1 MKRREE
7 ADSGLRAGFI
17 HEDEMKQMQA
27 KLPPKEEKTEQETE
41 APSSEDKTPVEDK
54 TKETQ
59 QPEAKDLPQGPQV
72 SVQGVS
78 GKMITGVITAV
89 KKVKAKASKPKET
102 EAQAEPTPEVQE
114 DDQAKLDKKSG
125 PEVPS
130 PVASP
135 KLAKAGTQSQGV
147 ETTQPTQPTQKV
159 EGPGPKVEKVEAP
172 ACQTVPSQPE
182 SVTEAMEAKDS
193 RDAKEAVA
201 KPVPVATAESAEKAH
216 PKPAKPAPAKA
227 DSESAELKAPRRAE
241 NPPAKPVKPIQAESK
256 PDSQPVKTED
266 NPAPKPTAKPA
277 PDLKSDQAVAS
288 TPKIKSDQ
296 GIILSAQERMAR
308 AGKTIIRP
316 QSGSYVGKNTST
328 PAFKE
333 DSYRG
338 GQRGPGQTGRSSYGR
353 PSNSRPSYNKGRRP
367 ESFADK
373 DKDEDESPRR
383 SRSPRPKK
391 RMTSM
396 PDSSAFNAQKDAN
409 RRNFK
414 EKNQKDK
421 DKRSSSWRS
430 QEELDFDQE
439 TVRRARRRRS
449 RTEAQGPAPV
459 TTHLTEVKLPA
470 AMTVKELAEILKKTG
485 AEVITKLISFGVMAT
500 LNQEID
506 FDTAAIIA
514 GEFGITAEQKVEVK
528 AEDILFDD
536 SEDKEEDLQPR
547 PPVVVVMGHVD
558 HGKTSI
564 LDWIRSSRVAA
575 GEAGGITQHI
585 GAYMV
590 DVHGRQITF
599 LDTPG
604 HEAFTTIRA
613 RGAQVTDVA
622 VLVVAADDGVMPQT
636 IEAINHA
643 KAAHTEIIVAI
654 NKIDKPGANID
665 RVKQELAAYDLLDAD
680 WGGTTTMVPV
690 SAKTGENMEELLE
703 MIILTADLLELKANP
718 DRQAKGTVIEASLD
732 KNRGPIATLLVQRGT
747 LRQGDTVVVGTMM
760 GNVRAMFNEHHEPIE
775 EAGPSVPVEIMGLSE
790 VPEAGDTFYE
800 VEDEKLARSLV
811 ERRQAEEREREL
823 ARTNKLSLENL
834 FEQMGKGEMKDL
846 NIILKADVQGSIQ
859 ALATSL
865 EKLSNE
871 EVNVKIIHSAVGSIT
886 ASDIRLADVSEAI
899 IIGFNVRPTNQVTDL
914 AKESNVQIRLYSVIY
929 EAIDDV
935 KKALTGMLAPVYEEE
950 VLGHAEVRET
960 YKVSGVGTVA
970 GAYVTDGSLRR
981 NVQVRVVRDGI
992 VLHEGKLASL
1002 RRFQDDVKEVQQGY
1016 ECGFSIERYNDI
1028 LVGDVIEA
1036 FHMKEVKPKLE
1047 SK

>member
-27 KLPPKEEKTEQETE
+27 TLPPQEEKSDKNTE
-41 APSSEDKTPVEDK
+41 APTQEDQAKVEDK
-54 TKETQ
+54 AKASQDKEV
-59 QPEAKDLPQGPQV
+59 KDLPQGPQV

-89 KKVKAKASKPKET
+89 KKVKSKVSKPKDSEAEQAT
-102 EAQAEPTPEVQE
+102 TSPESQLSSQEKPEQKLDHEPDQAASDQKPLEAQVQEPASASPALASSKAAAQKTEPAASEVKASQPEQEVVKVKAEEPVSKPVLEPTQKADKVSEAAPATQAAPQKAEPKATPKAADQAQPLAASSKPQATRSPKPQASTSPKVA
-114 DDQAKLDKKSG
+114 DQAKATEKADQ
-125 PEVPS
+125 
-130 PVASP
+130 PVA
-135 KLAKAGTQSQGV
+135 KADQ
-147 ETTQPTQPTQKV
+147 
-159 EGPGPKVEKVEAP
+159 
-172 ACQTVPSQPE
+172 
-182 SVTEAMEAKDS
+182 
-193 RDAKEAVA
+193 
-201 KPVPVATAESAEKAH
+201 
-216 PKPAKPAPAKA
+216 AKPAA
-227 DSESAELKAPRRAE
+227 
-241 NPPAKPVKPIQAESK
+241 
-256 PDSQPVKTED
+256 
-266 NPAPKPTAKPA
+266 PAPK
-277 PDLKSDQAVAS
+277 V
-288 TPKIKSDQ
+288 KSDQ
-296 GIILSAQERMAR
+296 GIILSAQERLAR

-338 GQRGPGQTGRSSYGR
+338 QRSYSGGPGGRSSYGH
-353 PSNSRPSYNKGRRP
+353 PQSSRPPYNKGRRT
-367 ESFADK
+367 ENFADK
-373 DKDEDESPRR
+373 DKDEDEAPRR
-383 SRSPRPKK
+383 SHSPRPKK
-391 RMTSM
+391 RTMAM
-396 PDSSAFNAQKDAN
+396 PDSSAFNMQKDSN

-414 EKNQKDK
+414 EKTQKDK
-421 DKRSSSWRS
+421 DKRTSSWRS
-430 QEELDFDQE
+430 QEELEFDQE

-449 RTEAQGPAPV
+449 RTAAQGPAPA
-459 TTHLTEVKLPA
+459 TAQLTEVKLPA

-485 AEVITKLISFGVMAT
+485 AEVITKLISFGIMAT
-500 LNQEID
+500 LNQEVD

-528 AEDILFDD
+528 EEDILFDD
-536 SEDKEEDLQPR
+536 SEDREEDLKPR

-590 DVHGRQITF
+590 DVHGRKITF

-613 RGAQVTDVA
+613 RGAQVTDIA

-643 KAAHTEIIVAI
+643 KAANTEIIVAI

-665 RVKQELAAYDLLDAD
+665 RVKQELAAYELLDAD

-690 SAKTGENMEELLE
+690 SAKTGENMQELLE
-703 MIILTADLLELKANP
+703 MITLTADLLELKANP

-747 LRQGDTVVVGTMM
+747 LRQGDALVVGTMM

-775 EAGPSVPVEIMGLSE
+775 SAGPSVPVEIMGLSE
-790 VPEAGDTFYE
+790 VPQAGDTFYE

-811 ERRQAEEREREL
+811 ERRQAEEREKEL
-823 ARTNKLSLENL
+823 SRTNKLSLENL

-865 EKLSNE
+865 EKLSND
-871 EVNVKIIHSAVGSIT
+871 EVTVKIIHSAVGSIT
-886 ASDIRLADVSEAI
+886 ASDIRLADVSDAI

-950 VLGHAEVRET
+950 VLGHAEIRET

-1016 ECGFSIERYNDI
+1016 ECGFSVERYNDL

-1036 FHMKEVKPKLE
+1036 FHMKEIKPKLE

>member
-27 KLPPKEEKTEQETE
+27 KLPPKEEKTDKETA
-41 APSSEDKTPVEDK
+41 APPSEDKPPVEDK
-54 TKETQ
+54 SKENA
-59 QPEAKDLPQGPQV
+59 QPDAKELPQGPQV

-89 KKVKAKASKPKET
+89 KKVKSKAAKPKET
-102 EAQAEPTPEVQE
+102 EAGSEPAPAAPETSQAKEEKISAPPAAANPAPSVKSEKVEPQPQKAEP
-114 DDQAKLDKKSG
+114 A
-125 PEVPS
+125 
-130 PVASP
+130 
-135 KLAKAGTQSQGV
+135 
-147 ETTQPTQPTQKV
+147 QPAPAA
-159 EGPGPKVEKVEAP
+159 EAPAPKVEKAEAP
-172 ACQTVPSQPE
+172 VSQP
-182 SVTEAMEAKDS
+182 TPNPAQ
-193 RDAKEAVA
+193 EAVA
-201 KPVPVATAESAEKAH
+201 EPAATAKAEPAVKAHAPKSANPAPAKPSAEPVEAKPAA
-216 PKPAKPAPAKA
+216 PAEKVPAKPAQPAQGEK
-227 DSESAELKAPRRAE
+227 K
-241 NPPAKPVKPIQAESK
+241 PALQPVKPEAKS
-256 PDSQPVKTED
+256 
-266 NPAPKPTAKPA
+266 APKPAAKPA
-277 PDLKSDQAVAS
+277 PELKSEQPAAPA
-288 TPKIKSDQ
+288 PKVKSDQ

-333 DSYRG
+333 ESYRG
-338 GQRGPGQTGRSSYGR
+338 GQRGGQGGRSSYGR
-353 PSNSRPSYNKGRRP
+353 PSNNRPPYNKGRRT
-367 ESFADK
+367 ESFGDK
-373 DKDEDESPRR
+373 DKDEDETPRR
-383 SRSPRPKK
+383 NRSPRPKK
-391 RMTSM
+391 RMNSM
-396 PDSSAFNAQKDAN
+396 PDSSAFNVQKDAN

-414 EKNQKDK
+414 EKTQKDK
-421 DKRSSSWRS
+421 VKRSSSLRS
-430 QEELDFDQE
+430 QEELEFDQE

-449 RTEAQGPAPV
+449 RTAAQGPAPA
-459 TTHLTEVKLPA
+459 TAQLTEVKLPA

-536 SEDKEEDLQPR
+536 SEDKEEDLKPR

-613 RGAQVTDVA
+613 RGAQVTDIA

-643 KAAHTEIIVAI
+643 KAANTEIIVAI
-654 NKIDKPGANID
+654 NKIDKPGANVD

-718 DRQAKGTVIEASLD
+718 GRQAKGTVIEASLD

-790 VPEAGDTFYE
+790 VPQAGDIFYE

-865 EKLSNE
+865 EKLSND
-871 EVNVKIIHSAVGSIT
+871 EVTVKIIHSAVGSIT
-886 ASDIRLADVSEAI
+886 ASDIRLADVSDAI
-899 IIGFNVRPTNQVTDL
+899 ILGFNVRPTNQVTDL

-970 GAYVTDGSLRR
+970 GAYVTDGNLRR

-1016 ECGFSIERYNDI
+1016 ECGFSIERYNDL

>member
-27 KLPPKEEKTEQETE
+27 TLPPQEEKTDKNTE
-41 APSSEDKTPVEDK
+41 APTQEDQAKVEDK
-54 TKETQ
+54 AKASQDKEV
-59 QPEAKDLPQGPQV
+59 KDLPQGPQV

-89 KKVKAKASKPKET
+89 KKVKSKVSKPKDSEAEQATTPPESQLSSEEKPEQKLDQKPDQAASDQKPLEAQVQEPASSTALATSKAVAQKTEPAASEAKASQPEPETVKVKAAEPVSKPVL
-102 EAQAEPTPEVQE
+102 EPTPKADKDPELAPATQSAPQTAE
-114 DDQAKLDKKSG
+114 LKTAPKTPDQAKPLATNVKPQATTS
-125 PEVPS
+125 
-130 PVASP
+130 SP
-135 KLAKAGTQSQGV
+135 K
-147 ETTQPTQPTQKV
+147 
-159 EGPGPKVEKVEAP
+159 
-172 ACQTVPSQPE
+172 
-182 SVTEAMEAKDS
+182 
-193 RDAKEAVA
+193 
-201 KPVPVATAESAEKAH
+201 PVDQ
-216 PKPAKPAPAKA
+216 AKPA
-227 DSESAELKAPRRAE
+227 
-241 NPPAKPVKPIQAESK
+241 SK
-256 PDSQPVKTED
+256 IDQ
-266 NPAPKPTAKPA
+266 PAP
-277 PDLKSDQAVAS
+277 KSDQAKPAA
-288 TPKIKSDQ
+288 PKVKSDQ
-296 GIILSAQERMAR
+296 GIILSAQERLAR

-316 QSGSYVGKNTST
+316 QSGNYVGKNTST

-338 GQRGPGQTGRSSYGR
+338 QRSYSGGPGGRSSYGH
-353 PSNSRPSYNKGRRP
+353 PQSSRPPYNKGRRT
-367 ESFADK
+367 ENFADK
-373 DKDEDESPRR
+373 DKDEDEALRR
-383 SRSPRPKK
+383 SHSPRPKK
-391 RMTSM
+391 RTMAM
-396 PDSSAFNAQKDAN
+396 PDSSAFNMQKDSN

-414 EKNQKDK
+414 EKTQKDK
-421 DKRSSSWRS
+421 DKRTSSWRS
-430 QEELDFDQE
+430 QEELELDQE

-449 RTEAQGPAPV
+449 RTAAQGPAPA
-459 TTHLTEVKLPA
+459 TAQLTEVKLPA

-485 AEVITKLISFGVMAT
+485 AEVITKLISFGIMAT
-500 LNQEID
+500 LNQEVD

-528 AEDILFDD
+528 EEDILFDD
-536 SEDKEEDLQPR
+536 SEDKEEDLKPR

-590 DVHGRQITF
+590 DVHGRKITF

-613 RGAQVTDVA
+613 RGAQVTDIA

-643 KAAHTEIIVAI
+643 KAANTEIIVAI

-665 RVKQELAAYDLLDAD
+665 RVKQELATYELLDAD

-703 MIILTADLLELKANP
+703 MITLTADLLELKANP

-747 LRQGDTVVVGTMM
+747 LRQGDALVVGTMM

-775 EAGPSVPVEIMGLSE
+775 SAGPSVPVEIMGLSE
-790 VPEAGDTFYE
+790 VPQAGDTFYE

-811 ERRQAEEREREL
+811 ERRQAEEREKEL
-823 ARTNKLSLENL
+823 SRTNKLSLENL

-865 EKLSNE
+865 EKLSND
-871 EVNVKIIHSAVGSIT
+871 EVTVKIIHSAVGSIT
-886 ASDIRLADVSEAI
+886 ASDIRLADVSDAI

-935 KKALTGMLAPVYEEE
+935 KKALTGMLEPVFEEE
-950 VLGHAEVRET
+950 VLGHAEIRET

-981 NVQVRVVRDGI
+981 NVQVRVVRDGV

-1016 ECGFSIERYNDI
+1016 ECGFSVERYNDL

-1036 FHMKEVKPKLE
+1036 FHMKEIKPKLE